1 MNGPSPIPAAPQW
14 PQAWPSPQTGPG
26 TLSRRDSRSPTAARS
41 PVGAPNSAGHTP
53 AAPQDAG
60 DGLGNGLILRVKA
73 KQAEVE
79 RYLRAVGARRSR
91 MVTLT
96 IVAAAIST
104 LLTGPIAL
112 GGQPLA
118 NWLAATFELTSSVW
132 RILCALAALC
142 SLTAAVA
149 TQLVTSKNYEERIV
163 RAQEVNATLE
173 MLEVAI
179 TLNHLNQHEAASQYL
194 KIIENSSFIEATR

>member
-1 MNGPSPIPAAPQW
+1 MN
-14 PQAWPSPQTGPG
+14 
-26 TLSRRDSRSPTAARS
+26 D
-41 PVGAPNSAGHTP
+41 SAGHTLV
-53 AAPQDAG
+53 APQDPG
-60 DGLGNGLILRVKA
+60 DGMGNELISRVRA
-73 KQAEVE
+73 KQADVE
-79 RYLRAVGARRSR
+79 RYLRAVGARRNR
-91 MVTLT
+91 LLTLT

-118 NWLAATFELTSSVW
+118 NWLAATFELMSPVW

-149 TQLVTSKNYEERIV
+149 TQLVTSKNYEERIAC
-163 RAQEVNATLE
+163 AQEIHAALE

-179 TLNHLNQHEAASQYL
+179 TLNHLNQQEATRQYL
-194 KIIENSSFIEATR
+194 KILEKCPFIETAR

>member
-1 MNGPSPIPAAPQW
+1 MNGPSPTPAAPQW
-14 PQAWPSPQTGPG
+14 PTGLAEPPDGPRG
-26 TLSRRDSRSPTAARS
+26 TQQERLSFSHSS
-41 PVGAPNSAGHTP
+41 PVEAPNSAGPTP
-53 AAPQDAG
+53 AAPQDAS
-60 DGLGNGLILRVKA
+60 DGLCNGLILRVRA

-79 RYLRAVGARRSR
+79 HYLRAVGARRSR
-91 MVTLT
+91 IVTLT

-118 NWLAATFELTSSVW
+118 NWLAATFELTSPVW

-149 TQLVTSKNYEERIV
+149 TQLVTSKNYDERIL
-163 RAQEVNATLE
+163 RGQEVNATLE

-179 TLNHLNQHEAASQYL
+179 TVNHLNQHEATSQYL

>member
-1 MNGPSPIPAAPQW
+1 M
-14 PQAWPSPQTGPG
+14 
-26 TLSRRDSRSPTAARS
+26 R
-41 PVGAPNSAGHTP
+41 
-53 AAPQDAG
+53 
-60 DGLGNGLILRVKA
+60 A

-79 RYLRAVGARRSR
+79 RYLRAVGARRGR
-91 MVTLT
+91 LVTLT

-118 NWLAATFELTSSVW
+118 NWLAATFDLTSPVW
-132 RILCALAALC
+132 RILCAVAALC

-149 TQLVTSKNYEERIV
+149 TQLVTSKNYEERIS
-163 RAQEVNATLE
+163 RAQEINATLE

-179 TLNHLNQHEAASQYL
+179 ILGHLNQHEATSQYL
-194 KIIENSSFIEATR
+194 KIIEDSSFIEAAR